1 MKRRDGYKGHLVS
14 VLLICLLLLVTA
26 CSSDGTSTSAAGG
39 ENGEGQH
46 VIRFAHIVSEDTPLH
61 MSALQ
66 FKENV
71 EERSDGRI
79 KVELFPNGQL
89 FSSERETVE
98 AIQIGNIEM
107 SEVATAVMAGFK
119 QEFSIFNLPFL
130 YDSRE
135 HAYATFDGELGNT
148 LTEKLPEI
156 SLVGLGFGENGFRH
170 FVNNVKPIEKPEDL
184 SGMKIRVIENKMY
197 EDLFNSLGA
206 NASPLGFGEV
216 YTSLQQGVF
225 DGMDSEVSVID
236 TAKLDE
242 VLDYLTLSNHSFT
255 PTISLMNKQFYES
268 LPEDL
273 QTIVTE
279 EGEKMVANERKLTME
294 SEQSM
299 LDELKKS
306 MEVNELTEEQVELF
320 REKLQPI
327 FDKYAEIVGEDLV
340 ELANKAR

>member
-1 MKRRDGYKGHLVS
+1 MKLRDKYKGHLIS
-14 VLLICLLLLVTA
+14 VLLICLLLFVSA

-39 ENGEGQH
+39 EKGGEQH

-61 MSALQ
+61 ISALQ

-107 SEVATAVMAGFK
+107 SEVATPVMAGFK
-119 QEFSIFNLPFL
+119 QEFSVFNLPFL

-148 LTEKLPEI
+148 LMEMLPEI

-225 DGMDSEVSVID
+225 DGMDSEISVID

-242 VLDYLTLSNHSFT
+242 VLDYLTLSGHSFT
-255 PTISLMNKQFYES
+255 PTISLMNQQFFKS

-273 QTIVTE
+273 QAIVTE
-279 EGEKMVANERKLTME
+279 EGEKMVANERELTME
-294 SEQSM
+294 TEQSM
-299 LDELKKS
+299 LDELKKD
-306 MEVNELTEEQVELF
+306 MEVNELTGEQVALF